1 MQMSARAVAQKR
13 ETEMRSCMLSSSVEI
28 AANLHK
34 TVFFRAVESW
44 RALPI
49 ADFCTR
55 AGERSFYSAS
65 FSCAAQLGTRFL
77 FTSLA
82 LIGLF
87 IPTQLGISSQLR
99 ATCFTFCEK
108 KEIFG
113 AALMNQ
119 NAAVCALADSNFN
132 LVCYSYCFSSAISKR
147 VINLV

>member
-34 TVFFRAVESW
+34 TVFFVQS
-44 RALPI
+44 
-49 ADFCTR
+49 R
-55 AGERSFYSAS
+55 AGVRCQLLIFALEPASARFIPPRSL
-65 FSCAAQLGTRFL
+65 AQLNSELAFSSPLSLSSGFLYQPNWEFLASSGPLVSRF
-77 FTSLA
+77 A
-82 LIGLF
+82 
-87 IPTQLGISSQLR
+87 
-99 ATCFTFCEK
+99 K